1 MEEEKVWIRQAVAGD
16 HEAFTRLVEAYQIP
30 VYNLA
35 YRMLGDASEAED
47 AAQET
52 FLRAYTRLTTYQTD
66 KKFSSWLLAI
76 ASHHCIDRLRRR
88 RFTWLSLDELPFLE
102 QAASEHNQPEE
113 AAIRQEEQDEVRKML
128 DHLSPQYRAA
138 VILRYWYELSYR
150 EIAEVMGTTESAVK
164 SKLHRARGMLAERAM
179 ASQPAETTP
188 NAKKGEGSHLPGGGG
203 QGQSPLVTVCAL
215 DSVAATRRGERQ

>member
-16 HEAFTRLVEAYQIP
+16 REAFTRLVEAYQIP

-35 YRMLGDASEAED
+35 YRMLGDAREAED

-52 FLRAYTRLTTYQTD
+52 FLRAYTRLATYQTG

-88 RFTWLSLDELPFLE
+88 HFTWLSLDELPFLG
-102 QAASEHNQPEE
+102 QAAGEQNQPEE
-113 AAIRQEEQDEVRKML
+113 AAIRQEERDEVRKML
-128 DHLSPQYRAA
+128 DHLPPQYRAT
-138 VILRYWYELSYR
+138 VILRHWYELSYR

-164 SKLHRARGMLAERAM
+164 SRLYRAREMLAQQVLA
-179 ASQPAETTP
+179 AQTAETAHNT
-188 NAKKGEGSHLPGGGG
+188 KMGERSHLPGGGG
-203 QGQSPLVTVCAL
+203 KGPSPLVTIRAL
-215 DSVAATRRGERQ
+215 DSVAARRSERR

>member
-1 MEEEKVWIRQAVAGD
+1 MEEEKVWIRQAMAGD
-16 HEAFTRLVEAYQIP
+16 HEAFTCLVEAYQIP

-102 QAASEHNQPEE
+102 QATGERNRPEE
-113 AAIRQEEQDEVRKML
+113 AAIRQEEQDEVRRML

-150 EIAEVMGTTESAVK
+150 EIAEVMGITESAVK
-164 SKLHRARGMLAERAM
+164 SRLYRAREKLAQRAL
-179 ASQPAETTP
+179 ASQTAETTS
-188 NAKKGEGSHLPGGGG
+188 NAKPSGEG
-203 QGQSPLVTVCAL
+203 QGQSLLVTTCAL
-215 DSVAATRRGERQ
+215 DSVAAARRSER